1 MTFWTAYSDVQGYW
15 PISCVWLDQTYFSQ
29 YLILCRRRPQYGSID
44 VCQRWFTR
52 MVCQIF
58 RSRSDWTMQA
68 FGENGYVQTS
78 EGGNSVGFGPVMV
91 HNFLVNFS
99 VTDNLRPFLE
109 DISDEEFE
117 EILVHLHDIHG
128 TEGKKIIR
136 FDRLAGYTSMRYI
149 VRDMCQM
156 RQRTLRT
163 RHNLQTRLK
172 LVFLFVLF
180 DHCLK

>member
-1 MTFWTAYSDVQGYW
+1 
-15 PISCVWLDQTYFSQ
+15 
-29 YLILCRRRPQYGSID
+29 
-44 VCQRWFTR
+44 
-52 MVCQIF
+52 MVAQIF

-128 TEGKKIIR
+128 TEGNKSASIDLQGTR
-136 FDRLAGYTSMRYI
+136 PCDTSFGTCARCGRGLSGLGTI
-149 VRDMCQM
+149 CKQD
-156 RQRTLRT
+156 
-163 RHNLQTRLK
+163 
-172 LVFLFVLF
+172 
-180 DHCLK
+180 